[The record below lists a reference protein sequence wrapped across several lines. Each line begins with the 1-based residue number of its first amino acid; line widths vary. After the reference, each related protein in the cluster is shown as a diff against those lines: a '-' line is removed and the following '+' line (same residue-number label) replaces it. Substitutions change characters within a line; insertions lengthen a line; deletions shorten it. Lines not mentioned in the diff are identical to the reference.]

1 MLTSGSDKI
10 EILCH
15 WVLSCFSPEFLSL
28 QDSEVATEKLQTRP
42 PLGKFLISGSFP
54 KFPIIIT
61 LFTLPA
67 IYSSI

>member
-42 PLGKFLISGSFP
+42 PLGKFLISGSVSY
-54 KFPIIIT
+54 T
-61 LFTLPA
+61 HLTLPTTR
-67 IYSSI
+67 